1 MSYEYQEIAKAL
13 KAARES
19 KGLSQRALSE
29 ASGVLQARISKIE
42 NGATDFRVSTLV
54 ALARALD
61 LELTLVPRKAVS
73 AVQSVVRASEPVA
86 ISPGSGEALKELQR
100 IRQQLS
106 RFAQVNT
113 PTQAYAQLQ
122 RHLRDLQRFTIPL
135 SEIGKL
141 KEAGKVLDG
150 LRQNPSAHEAIQRAA
165 AALQAVRNTVAH
177 ASAAMPR
184 IETVKPAYTLDE
196 EDNDG

>member
-42 NGATDFRVSTLV
+42 NGAADFRVSTLI

-61 LELTLVPRKAVS
+61 LELTLIPRKAVS

-86 ISPGSGEALKELQR
+86 IPQSSSEALKELQR
-100 IRQQLS
+100 IRQQFSSL
-106 RFAQVNT
+106 AQINKA
-113 PTQAYAQLQ
+113 TQEYAQIQ

-141 KEAGKVLDG
+141 KEAGKALDS
-150 LRQNPSAHEAIQRAA
+150 LRQNQSAHEAIQRAA
-165 AALQAVRNTVAH
+165 AALQTVRNAVAH
-177 ASAAMPR
+177 ASAVMPH
-184 IETVKPAYTLDE
+184 IETVKPAYTLDD
-196 EDNDG
+196 EDNHG